1 MKTAYKDSI
10 EYKTIQRLN
19 RLRAAVLLREDF
31 EDLGSYRQI
40 SRVLRVLIQKGKLA
54 KIGQGLFVK
63 AYPSSY
69 SDTPLI
75 KGGFD
80 TICREALNR
89 LNIEW
94 EPGSAEQAYNNGEST
109 QIPAQNIVKLKSR
122 LRRKIQYRSRKLIYE
137 KQINAR

>member
-10 EYKTIQRLN
+10 EYKATQRLN
-19 RLRAAVLLREDF
+19 KLRTKILLREDF

-40 SRVLRVLIQKGKLA
+40 SRVLRILLKKGKLA
-54 KIGQGLFVK
+54 KIGQGLYAK

-69 SDTPLI
+69 SEIPLI
-75 KGGFD
+75 KDGFD

-94 EPGSAEQAYNNGEST
+94 EPGSAEQAYNRGEST
-109 QIPAQNIVKLKSR
+109 QIPTQNIVKLKSR
-122 LRRKIQYRSRKLIYE
+122 FRRKIQYRSRKLIYE